1 MHLCALQVDLT
12 SLYIWKVH
20 SVSPWCVD
28 FCCCCWDG
36 PGEDISFFNKQ
47 KIEGIIC
54 LIKKKK
60 RHLKESWEEGPEH
73 TGSTGF

>member
-12 SLYIWKVH
+12 SLYIWKAH

-54 LIKKKK
+54 YGSVLYSRDKKKK
-60 RHLKESWEEGPEH
+60 L
-73 TGSTGF
+73 GSLFRFLSF